1 MPQQETTVRHSVA
14 IADRGGKDNAK
25 PQPPKPLPALKSI
38 DQVELNDLQG
48 VKVLDGAGVVQLKDD
63 SYRISQASRDAH
75 IDKIRSLSQDNP
87 SLGSINFPGIEAT
100 LDSPVTMYVGY
111 FHPKV
116 VEAINASPELLCF
129 TPNIVVEKYAVTEE
143 PCSNWGASKVTL
155 SDERFNEIQTLN
167 DNKPGSWVRDTAV
180 MNKKGENVTICI
192 IDGEGYVRN
201 DIEAGRPFT
210 INACKKVGK
219 AEDHCTLVTN
229 IACGQ
234 SHGIAPKASV
244 KIHYFLGTMPTQG
257 FVACALSGLRC
268 AIQNGNLPGR
278 IVLNMSWGLGDQEPG
293 AVRTASYILQRL
305 ITDHN
310 IIPVAAAGNS
320 GTCLLSI
327 SKSWPQ
333 CERGVIVVGNTDKKG
348 KLNQQSCYGPLVDV
362 YAPGTD
368 IAVPGSNQPPMSGT
382 SFAAPLVSG
391 FLANLLSSQ
400 SQDNHFA
407 TITSGELCKLLQESF
422 SVKTDE
428 WRAQNLLFPGDV
440 RTITA
445 RMPKP
450 DLDALTFTVSIKSPR
465 FYQDQI
471 AHELLQMIKSNYGI
485 KPPGGTK
492 THSTT
497 LDYLEKI
504 AAAVSENK
512 PDEYESLL
520 NKRAGAEGWDDIPEL
535 KNYWR
540 NLKKFKCE
548 YDVQNDSKA
557 NALVHLVS
565 QRSSDA
571 PGLFAWTGKLNP

>member
-14 IADRGGKDNAK
+14 LANRSGKDNTK

-38 DQVELNDLQG
+38 DQVELNNLQG

-75 IDKIRSLSQDNP
+75 IEKILSLSQDNP

-100 LDSPVTMYVGY
+100 LDNPVTMYVGY

-129 TPNIVVEKYAVTEE
+129 TPNIVVEKYVVTEE

-155 SDERFNEIQTLN
+155 SDDRFNEIQTLN
-167 DNKPGSWVRDTAV
+167 ENKPNSWVRDTAV
-180 MNKKGENVTICI
+180 MHKKGENVTICI
-192 IDGEGYVRN
+192 IDGEGYVKN

-219 AEDHCTLVTN
+219 AEDHCTVVTN

-257 FVACALSGLRC
+257 FVACALSGIQW
-268 AIQNGNLPGR
+268 AIQNNNLPGR

-305 ITDHN
+305 IKDYN

-320 GTCLLSI
+320 G
-327 SKSWPQ
+327 SWPQ

-348 KLNQQSCYGPLVDV
+348 KINHQSCYGPLVDI

-368 IAVPGSNQPPMSGT
+368 IAVPGSNLIMSGT
-382 SFAAPLVSG
+382 SFSAPLVSG
-391 FLANLLSSQ
+391 FLANLLSSE

-407 TITSGELCKLLQESF
+407 TITSGELCKMLQESF
-422 SVKTDE
+422 SVKTDQ
-428 WRAQNLLFPGDV
+428 WKAPNLLFPGDV

-445 RMPKP
+445 HMPKP
-450 DLDALTFTVSIKSPR
+450 DLDALTIT
-465 FYQDQI
+465 
-471 AHELLQMIKSNYGI
+471 MIKSNYGI
-485 KPPGGTK
+485 KPPRGTK

-497 LDYLEKI
+497 LDYLQKI
-504 AAAVSENK
+504 AAAVKENK
-512 PDEYESLL
+512 PDEYKSLL

-535 KNYWR
+535 KNYWSD
-540 NLKKFKCE
+540 LKRFKCE
-548 YDVQNDSKA
+548 YDVENDSIA
-557 NALVHLVS
+557 NDLIHQMS
-565 QRSSDA
+565 QRSFDA
-571 PGLFAWTGKLNP
+571 PGIFGWTGNLKP

>member
-14 IADRGGKDNAK
+14 LANRGAKDNTK
-25 PQPPKPLPALKSI
+25 PQTPKPLPALKSI
-38 DQVELNDLQG
+38 DQVELNNLQG

-63 SYRISQASRDAH
+63 SYRISQAARDAH
-75 IDKIRSLSQDNP
+75 IDKILSLSQGNP

-129 TPNIVVEKYAVTEE
+129 TPNIVVEKYVLTEE

-167 DNKPGSWVRDTAV
+167 ENKANSWVRDTAV

-192 IDGEGYVRN
+192 IDGEGYVKN

-219 AEDHCTLVTN
+219 AEDHCTVVTN

-234 SHGIAPKASV
+234 SHGIAPKANV

-257 FVACALSGLRC
+257 FVACALSGIQW
-268 AIQNGNLPGR
+268 AIQNNNLPGR

-305 ITDHN
+305 IKDYN

-320 GTCLLSI
+320 GNVFRADEVTT
-327 SKSWPQ
+327 
-333 CERGVIVVGNTDKKG
+333 V
-348 KLNQQSCYGPLVDV
+348 VDV

-368 IAVPGSNQPPMSGT
+368 IAVPGSNLTMSGT

-391 FLANLLSSQ
+391 FLANLLSSE

-407 TITSGELCKLLQESF
+407 TITSGELCKMLQESF
-422 SVKTDE
+422 SVKTDQ
-428 WRAQNLLFPGDV
+428 WKASNLLFPGDV

-450 DLDALTFTVSIKSPR
+450 DLDSLTIT
-465 FYQDQI
+465 
-471 AHELLQMIKSNYGI
+471 MIKGNYGI
-485 KPPGGTK
+485 KPPRGTK

-497 LDYLEKI
+497 LDYLQKI
-504 AAAVSENK
+504 AVAVKENK

-535 KNYWR
+535 KSYWSD
-540 NLKKFKCE
+540 LKKFRCE
-548 YDVQNDSKA
+548 YDVDNESIAND
-557 NALVHLVS
+557 LIHQMS
-565 QRSSDA
+565 QRSFDA
-571 PGLFAWTGKLNP
+571 PGVFGWTGKLKP